1 MLWKL
6 DFASPRNSG
15 IQLLTILTP
24 KQTLS
29 VVYTG
34 IFCFLYPI
42 FPAVS
47 QAGFLL
53 LLHSW
58 PLKEAFSLPVKCLL
72 PPPFG
77 IPLILRCSLL
87 NEAFPPGCRQKSFLL
102 LRTHSSSHHSYY
114 TYYTLICNI
123 IICGNSLNLY
133 IPSHLWASVILS
145 MKINWGMLQKI
156 PYFYFPLW
164 NFHIKDSQKNPL
176 KLELTFNQVR
186 YSYLGQN
193 RQEYS
198 NVYMLL

>member
-34 IFCFLYPI
+34 VFCFLYPI
-42 FPAVS
+42 CPAVS

-58 PLKEAFSLPVKCLL
+58 PLKEGFSLPVKCLL

-77 IPLILRCSLL
+77 SPLILRCSLL
-87 NEAFPPGCRQKSFLL
+87 NEAFPPCCRQKSFLL
-102 LRTHSSSHHSYY
+102 LRTHNSSHHSYY

-145 MKINWGMLQKI
+145 MKINWGMLQKR

-164 NFHIKDSQKNPL
+164 NFHIKDSQKNR
-176 KLELTFNQVR
+176 KTH
-186 YSYLGQN
+186 
-193 RQEYS
+193 
-198 NVYMLL
+198 